1 MSPSEP
7 SKVEIALTVLAGA
20 LGSSMYRDYVDS
32 LDLAGNEQ
40 ILDYGSGSGTPA
52 RYLARRLLKNGGQ
65 VTCVDVSRVW
75 MEVARQRL
83 SRYTNVIFLHGE
95 LESLDLSDS
104 SFDVVFVH
112 FVLHD
117 IPSERRM
124 SVMSEL
130 ARVLKSAGRLYLREP
145 LRFIS
150 TVEVEQLIAA
160 NRLVL
165 ERASRG
171 EIPTQGV
178 IFSGVYQKPA
188 G

>member
-65 VTCVDVSRVW
+65 VTCVDVSRLDGSCPPKAEFGIP
-75 MEVARQRL
+75 MSSFFQ
-83 SRYTNVIFLHGE
+83 GE

-130 ARVLKSAGRLYLREP
+130 ARVLKSAGKLY
-145 LRFIS
+145 
-150 TVEVEQLIAA
+150 
-160 NRLVL
+160 
-165 ERASRG
+165 RASLCGLSPRWKG
-171 EIPTQGV
+171 TANCCKQAGIGA
-178 IFSGVYQKPA
+178 PA
-188 G
+188 GGRFQRRE